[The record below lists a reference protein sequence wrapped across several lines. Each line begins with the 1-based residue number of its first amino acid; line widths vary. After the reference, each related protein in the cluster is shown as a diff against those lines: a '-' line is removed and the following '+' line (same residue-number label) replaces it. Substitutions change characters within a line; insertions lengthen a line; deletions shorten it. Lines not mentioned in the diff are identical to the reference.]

1 MDKFIN
7 INDVVL
13 RGVAVFDENL
23 DILIPLSDVRK
34 ALQMTPAADVVP
46 KKQYDDLDL
55 TLTGVM
61 HFVDKWLDGDELER
75 DEVNRAALM
84 REKTLKI
91 VEELKTAVVAEIFKK
106 IEAQL
111 ARYSHLHKS
120 AEEAYEVKDEYAD
133 GTPCEMTSI
142 WHALDLHKKGWDDY
156 ETMHQLQE
164 NIRNIDKSRLLKEI
178 EGDIAEIKKEFGGNA
193 NGNL

>member
-34 ALQMTPAADVVP
+34 ALQMAPTADVVS
-46 KKQYDDLDL
+46 KKKYDDLDL

-61 HFVDKWLDGDELER
+61 HFVDKWLDGEELER
-75 DEVNRAALM
+75 DEVNRAAAM

-91 VEELKTAVVAEIFKK
+91 IEELRSSVVEEIFKK

-111 ARYSHLHKS
+111 ARYSHLHRY

-133 GTPCEMTSI
+133 ASPCEMTSI
-142 WHALDLHKKGWDDY
+142 WHALDLHKNGWDDC

-178 EGDIAEIKKEFGGNA
+178 EGDIAEIKKEFGGKTD
-193 NGNL
+193 GNL